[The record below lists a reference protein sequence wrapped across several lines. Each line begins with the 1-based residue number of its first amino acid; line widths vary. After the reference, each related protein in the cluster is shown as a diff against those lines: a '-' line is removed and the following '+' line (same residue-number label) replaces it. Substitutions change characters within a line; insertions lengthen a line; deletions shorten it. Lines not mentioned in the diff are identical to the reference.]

1 DTSPSR
7 RRYRRVTD
15 CPTTT
20 WWGSSGRSRAP
31 GTQPPMPSSSSA
43 SATAEEVSGTTRS
56 RSRSVGSTLGMV
68 CVLKRVSATRPVSR
82 SRGSVI
88 VSSQTVTRVAV
99 GSDGRRRAS
108 YASMSAAYRRVRS
121 TSSAP
126 SSRRCRWEGST
137 VNPKVWSPARTSC
150 SRRSTVTSTPG
161 SASISFQ
168 IWSISPCS
176 SSTSSRPFLKE
187 LPVKMSPNRGARTT
201 RKPYAWSAQTAHSRE
216 DPQPKFS
223 PATRTVAAV
232 KGRRLRTKS
241 GLSRQSANSAASS
254 PVLSTPEQ
262 NRTGMIWSVSTSAIF
277 IGAATPVC
285 SSNFSIVLVLQVAR
299 CDESARD
306 RARCG
311 DGGRDQMGLDA
322 GALSPLEVAVVGRG
336 GALAGRVLVLVQSHA
351 QRAPRVPQTHAGGL
365 PIGAIPMSE
374 MYAQASGGSP
384 GDYLSLLVSAVL
396 IANVVCVVFAA
407 VLNGVGKRSFRSSVW
422 FCGNGQLLRVSATD
436 AESLRI
442 PEKPSG
448 SSFIALGQGLLIAGS
463 LYVVASIFNS
473 LVPDIH
479 TYAWLTFIAAAIKIA
494 GFVPN

>member
-1 DTSPSR
+1 
-7 RRYRRVTD
+7 
-15 CPTTT
+15 
-20 WWGSSGRSRAP
+20 
-31 GTQPPMPSSSSA
+31 
-43 SATAEEVSGTTRS
+43 
-56 RSRSVGSTLGMV
+56 
-68 CVLKRVSATRPVSR
+68 
-82 SRGSVI
+82 
-88 VSSQTVTRVAV
+88 
-99 GSDGRRRAS
+99 
-108 YASMSAAYRRVRS
+108 
-121 TSSAP
+121 
-126 SSRRCRWEGST
+126 
-137 VNPKVWSPARTSC
+137 
-150 SRRSTVTSTPG
+150 G

-168 IWSISPCS
+168 IWSISHCS

-241 GLSRQSANSAASS
+241 RLSRQSANSAASS

-285 SSNFSIVLVLQVAR
+285 SSNFSIVLVHQVAR

-365 PIGAIPMSE
+365 EHTVQALLDRLSADPLRAWHQDHVDPLCHAPALEDARRGAEILD
-374 MYAQASGGSP
+374 ASVGAGPDEHRVDLDVRHARPRLELHVLQRTLGG
-384 GDYLSLLVSAVL
+384 GALG
-396 IANVVCVVFAA
+396 
-407 VLNGVGKRSFRSSVW
+407 GVGE
-422 FCGNGQLLRVSATD
+422 LLGVRD
-436 AESLRI
+436 PGR
-442 PEKPSG
+442 
-448 SSFIALGQGLLIAGS
+448 Q
-463 LYVVASIFNS
+463 
-473 LVPDIH
+473 
-479 TYAWLTFIAAAIKIA
+479 
-494 GFVPN
+494 